1 MVAQVGYSVVGWR
14 CVRSALCTW
23 RREAWVSW
31 LSLKTKVE
39 GLSVVWPQN
48 HWDGLTSKPVVTVFR
63 FAPQNRQ
70 LWFSDLGF
78 KITAMVYWFGPQ
90 NQLGFS
96 LSFAPQNYWREDD
109 AGHTSRYGGLLHLE
123 ASRAKVFQSGLNTGG
138 GATAGGARCTI
149 MKVASKSS

>member
-1 MVAQVGYSVVGWR
+1 METRSVGF
-14 CVRSALCTW
+14 L
-23 RREAWVSW
+23 
-31 LSLKTKVE
+31 VE
-39 GLSVVWPQN
+39 PQN
-48 HWDGLTSKPVVTVFR
+48 QGRGFVSGLASKPVATVSR

-123 ASRAKVFQSGLNTGG
+123 ASRAKVSQSGLNTGG